1 MSIISNTPFTF
12 KLGWNQT
19 RSKPEQKF
27 EFSDGDGDQNFI
39 KVIVGLGNV
48 GKKFDGTRHNIG
60 FEIIGEF
67 AKAEDFPKF
76 TENKKFFGST
86 SEKFANGKKIIL
98 LKPNTLM
105 NLSGKSIQAI
115 KDFYNL
121 SAKDI
126 TVIHD
131 ELDFEFGKVK
141 LKLSGEGK
149 SSHNGIRDIASKI
162 GSTDF
167 KRIRFGIKNEDL
179 EKIPTEKFVL
189 AKFNKQEQVEL
200 KKLTRVS
207 TSLI

>member
-19 RSKPEQKF
+19 RSKPEHKF
-27 EFSDGDGDQNFI
+27 EFSDDDQNFI
-39 KVIVGLGNV
+39 KVIVGLGNI
-48 GKKFDGTRHNIG
+48 GKKFEGTRHNIG
-60 FEIIGEF
+60 FEVIGEF
-67 AKAEDFPKF
+67 AKTEDFPKF

-86 SEKFANGKKIIL
+86 SEKFTNGKKIIL

-105 NLSGKSIQAI
+105 NLSGKSVQAI

-141 LKLSGEGK
+141 LKLGGEGK
-149 SSHNGIRDIASKI
+149 SSHNGIRDIVSKI

-167 KRIRFGIKNEDL
+167 KRIRFGVKNEDL
-179 EKIPTEKFVL
+179 EKIPTKKFVL
-189 AKFNKQEQVEL
+189 TKFNKQEQSEL
-200 KKLTRVS
+200 DKLIKIATD
-207 TSLI
+207 II

>member
-19 RSKPEQKF
+19 RSKPEQKS
-27 EFSDGDGDQNFI
+27 EFSDDDQNFI
-39 KVIVGLGNV
+39 KVIVGLGNI
-48 GKKFDGTRHNIG
+48 GKKFEGTRHNIG
-60 FEIIGEF
+60 FEVIGEF
-67 AKAEDFPKF
+67 AKTEDFPKF

-86 SEKFANGKKIIL
+86 SEKFTNGKKIIL

-105 NLSGKSIQAI
+105 NLSGKSVQAI

-141 LKLSGEGK
+141 LKLGGEGK
-149 SSHNGIRDIASKI
+149 SSHNGIRDIVSKI

-167 KRIRFGIKNEDL
+167 KRIRFGVKNEDL
-179 EKIPTEKFVL
+179 EKIPTKKFVL
-189 AKFNKQEQVEL
+189 TKFNKQEQSEL
-200 KKLTRVS
+200 DKLIKIATD
-207 TSLI
+207 II

>member
-27 EFSDGDGDQNFI
+27 EFSDDDQNFI
-39 KVIVGLGNV
+39 KVIVGLGNI
-48 GKKFDGTRHNIG
+48 GKKFEGTRHNIG
-60 FEIIGEF
+60 FEVIGEF
-67 AKAEDFPKF
+67 AKTEDFPKF

-86 SEKFANGKKIIL
+86 SEKFTNGKKIIL

-105 NLSGKSIQAI
+105 NLSGKSVQAI

-141 LKLSGEGK
+141 LKFGGEGK
-149 SSHNGIRDIASKI
+149 SSHNGIRDIVSKI

-167 KRIRFGIKNEDL
+167 KRIRFGVKNEDL
-179 EKIPTEKFVL
+179 EKIPTKKFVL
-189 AKFNKQEQVEL
+189 TKFNKQEQSEL
-200 KKLTRVS
+200 DKLIKIATD
-207 TSLI
+207 II

>member
-27 EFSDGDGDQNFI
+27 EFSDDDQNFI
-39 KVIVGLGNV
+39 KVIVGLGNI
-48 GKKFDGTRHNIG
+48 GKKFEGTRHNIG
-60 FEIIGEF
+60 FEVIGEF
-67 AKAEDFPKF
+67 AKTEDFPKF

-86 SEKFANGKKIIL
+86 SEKFTNGKKIIL

-105 NLSGKSIQAI
+105 NLSGKSVQAI

-141 LKLSGEGK
+141 LKLGGEGK
-149 SSHNGIRDIASKI
+149 SSHNGIRDIVSKI

-167 KRIRFGIKNEDL
+167 KRIRFGVKNEDL
-179 EKIPTEKFVL
+179 EKIPTKKFVL
-189 AKFNKQEQVEL
+189 TKFNKQEQSEL
-200 KKLTRVS
+200 DKLIKIATD
-207 TSLI
+207 II